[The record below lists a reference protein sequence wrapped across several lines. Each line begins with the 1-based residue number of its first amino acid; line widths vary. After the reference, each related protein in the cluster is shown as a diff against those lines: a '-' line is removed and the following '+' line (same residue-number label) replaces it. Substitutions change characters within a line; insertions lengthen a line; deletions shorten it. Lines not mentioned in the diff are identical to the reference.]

1 MQTKRASLVKRPAVI
16 IALAI
21 VAVVAFWVY
30 LDSRPPPGIE
40 FKGSEEVT
48 VAWVSLA
55 TAALSFGG
63 SLIGLVL
70 KMIELRQQ
78 GRKRA

>member
-30 LDSRPPPGIE
+30 QANRPPPDIE
-40 FKGSEEVT
+40 FKGPEVT
-48 VAWVSLA
+48 VAWLSLA
-55 TAALSFGG
+55 TAAHSLAG

-78 GRKRA
+78 GRKGA